1 MTAILGI
8 ASITWKEGVRTRSIY
23 GIFLLALVL
32 FLFTHTFSYMFM
44 RDVVKVAVDVSLA
57 GAAFGGLLL
66 TLFLGTNLIAKDLDK
81 RTIHV
86 VLAKAV
92 SRPQYLLGK
101 FLGLSALIVAAMAVL
116 GGMALGSLVLAD
128 VVTPD
133 IYGVVHWLQVLVAL
147 TASTFMLVVLASIAC
162 LFAAVTSNSFVTLG
176 LTVLVYIIGQS
187 IGEMRMFLQSGAEGA
202 VVSRTIIWIVEAA
215 YHVFPNLA
223 LFDLKSH
230 AAHGMRLDP
239 GHLGWMAMYGA
250 VYAVL
255 MIGAAAWLF
264 KKKEFT

>member
-1 MTAILGI
+1 MNAILGI

-44 RDVVKVAVDVSLA
+44 RDVVKVAVDVSLS
-57 GAAFGGLLL
+57 GAALGGLLL

-92 SRPQYLLGK
+92 SRPHYLTGK
-101 FLGLSALIVAAMAVL
+101 FLGLAALIVTAMAIL
-116 GGMALGSLVLAD
+116 GGMALGSLALAD

-133 IYGVVHWLQVLVAL
+133 VYGIVHWPQVVVAL
-147 TASTFMLVVLASIAC
+147 AAATFMLVLLASITC

-187 IGEMRMFLQSGAEGA
+187 TGEMRTFLQTGAEGA
-202 VVSRTIIWIVEAA
+202 VVSWTIVWIVEAA
-215 YHVFPNLA
+215 YYVFPNLA
-223 LFDLKSH
+223 LFDLKSY
-230 AAHGMRLDP
+230 AAHGLGLDP
-239 GHLGWMAMYGA
+239 SYLAWMAMYGV
-250 VYAVL
+250 VYGTL

-264 KKKEFT
+264 RNKEFT